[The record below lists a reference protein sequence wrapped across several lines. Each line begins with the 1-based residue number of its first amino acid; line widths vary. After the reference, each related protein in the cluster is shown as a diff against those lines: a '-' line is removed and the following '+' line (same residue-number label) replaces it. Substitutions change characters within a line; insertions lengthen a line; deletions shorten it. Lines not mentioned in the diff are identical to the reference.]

1 MTEYSRPRHTLQW
14 PGNSTAL
21 LVLFTN
27 VIITKVY
34 LSSTHPPLLSPLSG
48 GIPFI
53 LFWTRHP
60 QTSYTRDPA
69 RLWAG
74 TMTGTAPM
82 RSRVTWLT
90 V

>member
-1 MTEYSRPRHTLQW
+1 MTEYSRSLHTLQW
-14 PGNSTAL
+14 PGKSTVF
-21 LVLFTN
+21 LVLSTK
-27 VIITKVY
+27 VMITKVY
-34 LSSTHPPLLSPLSG
+34 LSSIHPPLLSPLSG
-48 GIPFI
+48 GIPFF
-53 LFWTRHP
+53 LFCTQHP